1 MDGLSP
7 YIFSRFSEVKSFK
20 NPLKGFSHSSI
31 ESKAEKRK
39 KIWFGYHDCYR
50 YTDTYISI
58 IVITVYIFFWGH
70 DYEILERMMMMIFVM
85 SLQAP
90 KIVGLVVMMNQ
101 L

>member
-1 MDGLSP
+1 MCACLLSSAILILMDGLSP
-7 YIFSRFSEVKSFK
+7 YIFSRFSKVKSFK

-58 IVITVYIFFWGH
+58 IVITVYIFS
-70 DYEILERMMMMIFVM
+70 EVM
-85 SLQAP
+85 TT
-90 KIVGLVVMMNQ
+90 KYWKG
-101 L
+101 